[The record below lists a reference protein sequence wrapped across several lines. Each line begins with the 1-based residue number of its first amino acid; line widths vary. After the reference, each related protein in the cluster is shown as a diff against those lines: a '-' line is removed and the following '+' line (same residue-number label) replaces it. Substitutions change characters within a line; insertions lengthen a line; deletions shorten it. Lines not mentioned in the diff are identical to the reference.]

1 MYLPDSNIFIRGL
14 NRGASPETTFLQR
27 CTLDKKIAISVIVVA
42 EFLVKA
48 GKEEIEVF
56 NKLLKRFGTIS
67 IDEKIAR
74 VAGEYRKQFQRKTK
88 QGFLLDCFL
97 AAQAKVHDLVLVT
110 NNLSD
115 FPMKD
120 ISIISPSSISTK
132 TKH

>member
-1 MYLPDSNIFIRGL
+1 MYLPDLNIFIRGV

-27 CTLDKKIAISVIVVA
+27 IVLNKKIAISVVVVA

-48 GKEEIEVF
+48 EEEEIEVF
-56 NKLLKRFGTIS
+56 NKLLKHFGSLS
-67 IDEKIAR
+67 IDEGIAK
-74 VAGEYRKQFQRKTK
+74 VAAEYRKKFLRKTK

-97 AAQAKVHDLVLVT
+97 AAQAKVHGLILVT

-120 ISIISPSSISTK
+120 ISIVSPFSK
-132 TKH
+132 TL